1 VPRPGRLPR
10 VAGAARGRSVV
21 QAAAADAPSTD
32 PPISLTPSSPGPA
45 GPPQA
50 GPLPGRDVEPAGV
63 LGLLVVGRV
72 GKPQGIRGEVT
83 VEVRTDDPEARFA
96 PGAVLITDPTD
107 RGPLTVAAARDQNGR
122 LVVLFGGIAD
132 RNGAEALRNI
142 LLLVDS
148 ATLPPPADPD
158 EFHDFQLVGL
168 LVELPGGDRLGTV
181 SEVLHLPHGDVLA
194 VRRDGVAVGA
204 PEVLVPFV
212 HAMVPVVD
220 VAGGRL
226 VVDPPPGLL
235 DLSEPELLG
244 PEPPPDGG

>member
-1 VPRPGRLPR
+1 
-10 VAGAARGRSVV
+10 VV
-21 QAAAADAPSTD
+21 
-32 PPISLTPSSPGPA
+32 
-45 GPPQA
+45 
-50 GPLPGRDVEPAGV
+50 
-63 LGLLVVGRV
+63 GLLVVGRV

-107 RGPLTVAAARDQNGR
+107 RGPLTVAASRDQNGR
-122 LVVLFGGIAD
+122 LVVLFSGIAD
-132 RNGAEALRNI
+132 RNGAEALRNT

-148 ATLPPPADPD
+148 ATLPSPADPD